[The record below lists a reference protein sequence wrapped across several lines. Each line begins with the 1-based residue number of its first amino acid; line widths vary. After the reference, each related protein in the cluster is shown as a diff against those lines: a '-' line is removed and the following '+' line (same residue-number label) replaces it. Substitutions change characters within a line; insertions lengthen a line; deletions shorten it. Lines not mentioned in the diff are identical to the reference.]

1 MESAL
6 QHQDTEHTLLVSISA
21 QILDDLDTEEF
32 RLLAKSAGADILE
45 HIHVQR
51 VKPDPKYFIGSGKA
65 EEIAERVQALEIGL
79 VIFDQALTPSQE
91 RNLSRVLNCRV
102 IDRTRL
108 ILDIFAQ
115 RARTHEGKLQVEL
128 AQLDHL
134 SSRLVGLGVSLDSQK
149 GGIGLRGP
157 GETQLET
164 DRRLLRIRIG
174 QLKDKLEK
182 VRQTRIQ
189 GRAARQKAAIP
200 TVSPSVGCG

>member
-1 MESAL
+1 MERLLNDYTLFYTDLCEVAL
-6 QHQDTEHTLLVSISA
+6 IIKTQLCCQFIYTKVLYLREQKYLWNRRYNIRTLNIPLVSISV

-102 IDRTRL
+102 IDRT
-108 ILDIFAQ
+108 
-115 RARTHEGKLQVEL
+115 
-128 AQLDHL
+128 
-134 SSRLVGLGVSLDSQK
+134 LV
-149 GGIGLRGP
+149 
-157 GETQLET
+157 
-164 DRRLLRIRIG
+164 
-174 QLKDKLEK
+174 
-182 VRQTRIQ
+182 
-189 GRAARQKAAIP
+189 
-200 TVSPSVGCG
+200 